1 MDFELSEEQRSLQ
14 ELCEKIIS
22 DFGGWERVRQHERDG
37 AGVDAGLWEALAGA
51 GLLGIPVPEDAGG
64 LGLGLLETCVL
75 LEVVG
80 RHAVAAPVLE
90 SVVTG
95 AWPLATFGHTDAHRD
110 LVRQVVAGTTL
121 LSAALEEAQWSD
133 VHAPATRATPEGEGW
148 RLHGVKEAV
157 PLGPLA
163 QRVLVSATTD
173 PGEVRVFLV
182 DPRAAGA
189 EMAPAV
195 STTLAPL
202 GQLRLDGAYV
212 APEDVL
218 GGPGDDV
225 SGWIYR
231 RAVAGLCVLA
241 SGVLDGGLRITADY
255 VSHREQFGRPI
266 GTFQGVAMRIADAY
280 IDAQAVRLTAWS
292 AAWRL
297 AQGLAADESLAV
309 AKFWVADGGQR
320 AVHAFQHLH
329 GGVGVDE
336 DYPIHRYFT
345 LAKALEVALGGA
357 TPQLLRLGAALA
369 EEGAGGVH

>member
-14 ELCEKIIS
+14 ELCEKIVS
-22 DFGGWERVRQHERDG
+22 DFGAWERVRQHERDG
-37 AGVDAGLWEALAGA
+37 ALLDTRLWEALAGA

-90 SVVTG
+90 GVVMG
-95 AWPLATFGHTDAHRD
+95 AWPLATFGHTDAHRE
-110 LVRQVVAGTTL
+110 LVREAVAGTTL
-121 LSAALEEAQWSD
+121 VGAAMEEAQWPEVD
-133 VHAPATRATPEGEGW
+133 APASRAVPDGDGW
-148 RLHGVKEAV
+148 RLQGVKEAV
-157 PLGPLA
+157 PLGPAAERL
-163 QRVLVSATTD
+163 LVTASTD
-173 PGEVRVFLV
+173 EGAARVFVV
-182 DPRAAGA
+182 DPRAPGA
-189 EMAPAV
+189 ELVPAV

-202 GQLRLDGAYV
+202 AQLRLDGVHV
-212 APEDVL
+212 AAHDVL
-218 GGPGDDV
+218 GAPGDDV
-225 SGWIYR
+225 VGWMYR
-231 RAVAGLCVLA
+231 RAVAGLCILA
-241 SGVLDGGLRITADY
+241 SGVLEGGLRITADY

-280 IDAQAVRLTAWS
+280 IDAQAVRLTAWA
-292 AAWRL
+292 AAWKL
-297 AQGLAADESLAV
+297 AEGRAADEALAV
-309 AKFWVADGGQR
+309 AKYWVADGGQR
-320 AVHAFQHLH
+320 AVHAYQHLH

-369 EEGAGGVH
+369 DAGASDAR